1 MRSVPVILF
10 FLLIAAMNVPAAM
23 AIDTAPALGNYAPP
37 FELQDLSGKTI
48 RLSDYRG
55 KVVLLNF
62 WSTLCAPCTAELPS
76 LSRLAV
82 LFKDADFAVLTV
94 SVDASDKPV
103 REFVEAHKL
112 ALTVLRDGE
121 KEIFFDQ
128 YAGPLLPATY
138 LIDRNG
144 IIVEIVANSR
154 EWDSAVAQDLIL
166 KLLKKR

>member
-1 MRSVPVILF
+1 MRSVSVLLLF
-10 FLLIAAMNVPAAM
+10 LMVTALSAPAAG
-23 AIDTAPALGNYAPP
+23 AIDTAPAPGKYAPP
-37 FELQDLSGKTI
+37 VELQDLSGKTI
-48 RLSDYRG
+48 KLSDYRG

-94 SVDASDKPV
+94 SIDASDKPV
-103 REFVEAHKL
+103 REFIEAHKL

-121 KEIFFDQ
+121 KEVFFDQ

-154 EWDSAVAQDLIL
+154 EWDSAGAQDLIL